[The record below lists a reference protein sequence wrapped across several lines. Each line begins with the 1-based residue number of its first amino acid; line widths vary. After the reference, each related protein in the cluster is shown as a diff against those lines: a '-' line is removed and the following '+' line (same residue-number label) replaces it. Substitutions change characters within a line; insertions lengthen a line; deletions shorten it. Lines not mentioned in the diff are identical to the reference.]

1 MREMIIKLLSC
12 GWLGFFLAFI
22 SCATTHQKS
31 TAPIGSPA
39 AAPPVRET
47 PTRTLGSLWP
57 GENRFNT
64 MFMDSKAQRVGDIV
78 TIRVVEVAEA
88 SKEATTSTGRSSSID
103 IGIDNFFGIERNM
116 ATINKGIDPSTLVV
130 TKAEKEFEGTG
141 KTTRKGKLTTS
152 ISALVKEVLPNG
164 NLVIEGKRKMVVNNE
179 TQLLILQ
186 GIVRPED
193 ISPSNVVLS
202 TSIADAKIIYTGRG
216 VIADKQRPGW
226 FSRVL
231 DWVWPF

>member
-1 MREMIIKLLSC
+1 
-12 GWLGFFLAFI
+12 
-22 SCATTHQKS
+22 
-31 TAPIGSPA
+31 
-39 AAPPVRET
+39 
-47 PTRTLGSLWP
+47 
-57 GENRFNT
+57 